1 MTKLRICRSHHAR
14 LRGLL
19 GTEPSEDLVLLVPC
33 CDIHTFG
40 MAYALDVAFVDG
52 HARVIRTYRNVEPG
66 SRLRCNSAV
75 AVLERAANKQKKWFA
90 PCSFTGQVIYKA
102 VRERKSA

>member
-1 MTKLRICRSHHAR
+1 MAKLRICRSHYAR

-19 GTEPSEDLVLLVPC
+19 GTKPTDDLVLLVPC

-40 MAYALDVAFVDG
+40 MAYALDIAFVDT

-66 SRLRCNSAV
+66 SRLRCASAV
-75 AVLERAANKQKKWFA
+75 AVLERAADNNKKWFA
-90 PCSFTGQVIYKA
+90 PRSFTGQTIYK
-102 VRERKSA
+102 VLRERKSA